1 MSASPSAS
9 SASGVRKED
18 LVRPVPLLLRLLQSV
33 GAKSD
38 TFTVQQVIHH
48 LGQYIKT
55 KQLYDKQR
63 QHIVHCKG
71 DPLGE
76 VFGVESFSLKEPSSS
91 SGSVG
96 ALLAKA
102 LFIAATD
109 KRKDHTGVGDG
120 AVKESSLA
128 AADGDNK
135 QVALVVDSVRQG
147 DSPHGG
153 STSTPMTGTTTVAA
167 KRRRDSECGSGV
179 VAAGSPEEED
189 SGAKRPRAP
198 SPAPPCWNDDD
209 QGVPW
214 WFLRS
219 LPHTLDR
226 VSTASST
233 DICSRRGY
241 ETAVVTDSSDDL
253 WFLDESNSDQFSVEF
268 EVESIHSEDYDGE
281 GEDGES
287 GERSS
292 DDEVYDVTVIYSD
305 SQSSY
310 NESSDAEFPEE
321 DGWRCTECSETNH
334 PMHGYCQRCWCLRKD
349 WLPDAAQQQQQQQEQ
364 QQQQQQHTTT
374 TTTTTLPTTMGS
386 PAAPRGVFTM
396 PGIATALLEEALAR
410 DIDSDDGHDE
420 IDGRRSKK
428 AADEDDEYEKVYEKV
443 YEKEYEKEEEAG
455 MRGPSGAATHT
466 LRCGSEDEQ
475 EPEEDEYEED
485 VDDDGKMKKSSKSE
499 ALQPADVVSAASSA
513 SASSAYQND
522 GRSGSGGA
530 NNACTL
536 LDMCIICQHEP
547 RSCTIVHGKTGH
559 LVTCYMCAKKL
570 KRRNKPCPV
579 CRSPIQA
586 VIKTYLL

>member
-1 MSASPSAS
+1 MSLSPCVSAVVIIMSASPSAS
-9 SASGVRKED
+9 SSSGVRKED

-76 VFGVESFSLKEPSSS
+76 VFGVESFSLKEPSNMQHMESANTQAYCPFTRIET
-91 SGSVG
+91 VARWACQLAIP
-96 ALLAKA
+96 AL
-102 LFIAATD
+102 AAI
-109 KRKDHTGVGDG
+109 
-120 AVKESSLA
+120 SLA
-128 AADGDNK
+128 
-135 QVALVVDSVRQG
+135 SQG
-147 DSPHGG
+147 LTEQQITIS
-153 STSTPMTGTTTVAA
+153 
-167 KRRRDSECGSGV
+167 
-179 VAAGSPEEED
+179 GSPEEED

-287 GERSS
+287 GEHSS
-292 DDEVYDVTVIYSD
+292 DDEVSRRFT
-305 SQSSY
+305 
-310 NESSDAEFPEE
+310 N

-349 WLPDAAQQQQQQQEQ
+349 WLPDAAKQQQQE

-374 TTTTTLPTTMGS
+374 TTTTSTLPTTMGS

-396 PGIATALLEEALAR
+396 PGITTALLEEALAR
-410 DIDSDDGHDE
+410 NIDSDDGHDE

-428 AADEDDEYEKVYEKV
+428 TANEEDDE
-443 YEKEYEKEEEAG
+443 YEKEYEKE
-455 MRGPSGAATHT
+455 SGA
-466 LRCGSEDEQ
+466 
-475 EPEEDEYEED
+475 
-485 VDDDGKMKKSSKSE
+485 
-499 ALQPADVVSAASSA
+499 
-513 SASSAYQND
+513 
-522 GRSGSGGA
+522 GGA
-530 NNACTL
+530 NNACPL